1 VTLLLLVVVIA
12 CTSRYALELFM
23 HHDTESEEVNVEET
37 QIHANQALGNVQAN
51 WKLVDSPNSH
61 VLFLDV
67 GTRGEMI
74 ETREHVSIVF
84 SFDRYVRTRLYCE
97 LPSPV
102 KPGKLSLEDRSL
114 VQVLGLYDLPPQDKL
129 YFPERGQLLIDSVVS
144 GWMFAT
150 INAEYSNYLDDM
162 LGFTG
167 RFKANVKHLKRSTD

>member
-1 VTLLLLVVVIA
+1 MATLLLVVANA

-23 HHDTESEEVNVEET
+23 HHDTESEEVNVEDT
-37 QIHANQALGNVQAN
+37 QIHANQALGDIHAN

-74 ETREHVSIVF
+74 ETREHVTIVF

-102 KPGKLSLEDRSL
+102 KPGELLLEDRSL
-114 VQVLGLYDLPPQDKL
+114 VQVLGLYDISPQDKL
-129 YFPERGQLLIDSVVS
+129 YFPEGGRLVIDSVVS

-150 INAEYSNYLDDM
+150 IYADYSNHLDDM